1 MARKPIVSL
10 HSIDDFKEIID
21 EFKKESDR
29 ATVILSAAKLD
40 AQLYL
45 LLSKALMPSASSQD
59 ELLDGDN
66 PIGTFSS
73 RINLSFRLGLINSQF
88 AKSLHLIRRI
98 RNAFAHEFKSM
109 SLTNGGHADRIRE
122 LTVHF
127 KDYANYQEMKE
138 SYFKEDITLN
148 ADFKMIVAIAI
159 LRLDTAIHYCETISS
174 VGVSI
179 LPPNWGRKVLTNEQ
193 KLKNRKQ
200 TGTKKTVKKTAANRV
215 TQGSFTPTSSQN
227 RT

>member
-1 MARKPIVSL
+1 MAKKVVISL
-10 HSIDDFKEIID
+10 HYHDEFQELIE

-45 LLSKALMPSASSQD
+45 LLSKVLKPASSNQD
-59 ELLDGDN
+59 ELLDGDG
-66 PIGTFSS
+66 PLGTFSS
-73 RINLSFRLGLINSQF
+73 KINIAQRLGLIDIHF

-127 KDYANYQEMKE
+127 KDYLDYQNIKAL
-138 SYFKEDITLN
+138 YFKDEDGLN
-148 ADFKMIVAIAI
+148 IDFKMIVVLAII
-159 LRLDTAIHYCETISS
+159 RLDTAIHYSEQITESGTTLI
-174 VGVSI
+174 
-179 LPPNWGRKVLTNEQ
+179 PPRWKRMLRAKDQKKATTKKVVKATNTKITPASRRLSNPNKNEQ
-193 KLKNRKQ
+193 
-200 TGTKKTVKKTAANRV
+200 A
-215 TQGSFTPTSSQN
+215 
-227 RT
+227 

>member
-1 MARKPIVSL
+1 MARKPIISL
-10 HSIDDFKEIID
+10 HTFDDVEEIIN

-29 ATVILSAAKLD
+29 ATVILSAAKID

-45 LLSKALMPSASSQD
+45 LLSKALKPSTASND
-59 ELLDGDN
+59 ELLDGDH

-73 RINLSFRLGLINSQF
+73 RINLSHRLGLINSQY

-127 KDYANYQEMKE
+127 KDYSEYQEMKE
-138 SYFKEDITLN
+138 LYFENDTSLS
-148 ADFKMIVAIAI
+148 ADFKMIVTIAI
-159 LRLDTAIHYCETISS
+159 LRLDTAIHYCEPISLN
-174 VGVSI
+174 GVSL
-179 LPPNWGRKVLTNEQ
+179 LPGNWKKKVLTNEQ
-193 KLKNRKQ
+193 KQKNHQPSSIKKLPKKVVSKQ
-200 TGTKKTVKKTAANRV
+200 V
-215 TQGSFTPTSSQN
+215 TPKI
-227 RT
+227 RL